1 MERIHMNHIRDIIHR
16 LQQGESERQ
25 ISRDTRLSRPTVHK
39 YKVWAQAQ
47 GYLSPGVPLPDLT
60 TLAEA
65 RGAPP
70 PPPRPLSS
78 LEAYRE
84 KIAAWQKEGVE
95 MMAMWHRLRED
106 YGYSGSY
113 SSIRRFCK
121 RLRPPVPEAVV
132 RVHRV
137 PGEELQVDFG
147 SVGKLYDPQ
156 SGKMRSAYVFVAT
169 LSYSRHQYAEIVF
182 DQKIATWLALH
193 RRAFEA
199 FGGVPRRVVPDNLKA
214 AVTKAL
220 IIDPVLA
227 EAYRR
232 FALHYQFLISP
243 TPPRTPQH
251 KGKVESGVHYVK
263 RNFMAG
269 RRFADSEA
277 ANARLKT
284 WVKETAGARIH
295 GTTRQ
300 APWQLFGDV
309 ERAALQPLPAEAF
322 HLLAIKPVKVHR
334 DCHVTLE
341 GNYYSVPHRY
351 IGQRLDAHIHEK
363 MIHLYAD
370 TELVASHIRS
380 PGRGQW
386 TTRLDDYPPHKA
398 DYLKRTPPHCRQTA
412 QNIGPA
418 TETLI
423 NALLDSRPL
432 DRLRAAQNTLRL
444 AEKVGPQRL
453 ERACARAIYFDD
465 IQYRRVKQILN
476 AGLDH
481 ETLPADSLPDTPPVR
496 FEFAR
501 GAQEFFPHPEE
512 KQC

>member
-25 ISRDTRLSRPTVHK
+25 ISRDTRLSRPTIHK
-39 YKVWAQAQ
+39 YKVWAEGQ
-47 GYLSPGVPLPDLT
+47 GYLSPGSSLPSPAALVAALGT
-60 TLAEA
+60 
-65 RGAPP
+65 PSS
-70 PPPRPLSS
+70 PPRPRSS

-95 MMAMWHRLRED
+95 MMAMWHRLQED
-106 YGYSGSY
+106 YGYTGSY
-113 SSIRRFCK
+113 SSIRRFC
-121 RLRPPVPEAVV
+121 RGLRPSSPEAVV
-132 RVHRV
+132 RVHRA
-137 PGEELQVDFG
+137 PGEEMQVDFG
-147 SVGKLYDPQ
+147 YVGKLYDPQ
-156 SGKMRSAYVFVAT
+156 SGKMRSAYAFVAT

-214 AVTKAL
+214 AVSKAL
-220 IIDPVLA
+220 IIDPILA

-243 TPPRTPQH
+243 TRPRTPQH

-269 RRFADSEA
+269 RHFVDRGA
-277 ANARLKT
+277 ANARLKI

-300 APWQLFGDV
+300 APWSLFNDV
-309 ERAALQPLPAEAF
+309 ERAALQELPVEAF
-322 HLLAIKPVKVHR
+322 ELLAIKPLKVHR
-334 DCHVTLE
+334 DCHITLD
-341 GNYYSVPHRY
+341 GNYYSVPYRY
-351 IGQRLDAHIHEK
+351 IGQRLDVHIHEK
-363 MIHLYAD
+363 MVYLYAG
-370 TELVASHIRS
+370 TELVVSHIRS
-380 PGRGQW
+380 QGSGQW
-386 TTRLDDYPPHKA
+386 TTRLEDYPPHKA

-412 QNIGPA
+412 QSIGPA
-418 TETLI
+418 AETFI

-444 AEKVGPQRL
+444 AEKVGPRRL

-481 ETLPADSLPDTPPVR
+481 EALPADKLPDTPPTR

-501 GAQEFFPHPEE
+501 NAQAFFPPTEAQ
-512 KQC
+512 QC